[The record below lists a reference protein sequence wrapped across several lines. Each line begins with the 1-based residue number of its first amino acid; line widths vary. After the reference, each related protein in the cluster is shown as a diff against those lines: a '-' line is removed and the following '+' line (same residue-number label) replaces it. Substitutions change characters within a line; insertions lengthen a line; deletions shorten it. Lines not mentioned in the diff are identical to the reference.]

1 MLAFTN
7 FARIITDCYQK
18 LLQRPPVFEV
28 SVDKA
33 IGKLI
38 IRMNPVVAGHQA
50 AAHLVRGRGLDDD
63 SVKSINVEYCLSEL
77 SRMGEPMTKE
87 FHVPNSD
94 GYKETGVE
102 GMEFSLYP
110 RQAKAL
116 TRMLAIEAGEVEFN
130 EEERSEHILNGV
142 GWCLIGRATKISP
155 LKGGVLGDAIG
166 SGKTVVTIAL
176 ILSGIK
182 KARENR
188 SIEHGRSGA
197 TLIVVPPGLVKQ
209 WDDERKVHQLLP
221 IVAFNCSS
229 MNSPHSI
236 LFRNSQKINFEVSS
250 SIPPTH

>member
-1 MLAFTN
+1 MFGV
-7 FARIITDCYQK
+7 Y
-18 LLQRPPVFEV
+18 
-28 SVDKA
+28 VDKEN
-33 IGKLI
+33 GKLI

-50 AAHLVRGRGLDDD
+50 AAHLVRGRGL
-63 SVKSINVEYCLSEL
+63 KENFARSINVEYCLSEL

-94 GYKETGVE
+94 VYKETSVD

-116 TRMLAIEAGEVEFN
+116 TRMLAIEGREVEFN

-142 GWCLIGRATKISP
+142 GWCLIGRATRVSP

-176 ILSGIK
+176 ILKGVT

-188 SIEHGRSGA
+188 CIANGRSGA

-209 WDDERKVHQLLP
+209 WDDERKVLQFGTISFIHVFTSHLTF
-221 IVAFNCSS
+221 AFTEI
-229 MNSPHSI
+229 H
-236 LFRNSQKINFEVSS
+236 KA
-250 SIPPTH
+250 PTQEYHHRFH